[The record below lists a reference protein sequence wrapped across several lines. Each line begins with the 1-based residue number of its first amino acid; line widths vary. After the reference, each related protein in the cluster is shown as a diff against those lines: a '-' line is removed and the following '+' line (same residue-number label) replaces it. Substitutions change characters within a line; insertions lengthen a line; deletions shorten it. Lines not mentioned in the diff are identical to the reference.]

1 MRSLMERVGNESLD
15 QGIPD
20 DEALR
25 EVFLSGDLE
34 AIVLFSCCGDTAI
47 LNQNGSAT

>member
-1 MRSLMERVGNESLD
+1 MERVGNESLD
-15 QGIPD
+15 QGILD

-34 AIVLFSCCGDTAI
+34 ASMLFVPLLVWWQTT
-47 LNQNGSAT
+47 QPF